1 MTQPI
6 LELRGV
12 SQYFPGIRALEHVD
26 VSLEPGKVHALIG
39 ENGAGKSTL
48 VKILTG
54 IYQPTAGQILL
65 DGRSVVFPS
74 PLASQAAGIAAI
86 HQEAVMFPDLSVAE
100 NVWSGHLARRAGLLD
115 WKAMRRRTQE
125 LIDRLGL
132 NLSPRALVRDLSVA
146 QRHMVEIAK
155 ALSADARIVIM
166 DEPTSALSLREVR
179 ELFRIVR
186 QLRGEGRTVLFI
198 SHRFEEIFEIADAF
212 TVLRDGQLVATGPL
226 EGVDTATLVK
236 HMVGRSIDQLFPKT
250 AVPLGAEML
259 AVRHLSRRGVFR
271 DVSFSV
277 RRGEI
282 VGLFGLIGAGRS
294 EVMNAL
300 TGIDRADSGETLIQ
314 GKPASIRSIRDAMR
328 HKIAYVPEDRH
339 NQGALVKMLIR
350 DNISLPQIDKFLG
363 WLGIDKKKEAALTSE
378 FGQRVE
384 IKAASYEQKVASLS
398 GGNQQKVVLAKW
410 LATEPEILILDE
422 PTKGIDIATKSAVYR
437 YIFELAGRGMAIV
450 LVSSELPEVL
460 GLSDRV
466 LVMHEG
472 RVAGEFARADADS
485 ETIMRAATGAG
496 EGEAS

>member
-1 MTQPI
+1 MAQPI

-26 VSLEPGKVHALIG
+26 FSLEPGKVHALIG

-54 IYQPTAGQILL
+54 IYQPSAGQIVLE
-65 DGRSVVFPS
+65 GRPVVFAS
-74 PLASQAAGIAAI
+74 PVASQAAGIAAI

-100 NVWSGHLARRAGLLD
+100 NVWSGHLVRRAGMLD
-115 WKAMRRRTQE
+115 WKAMRRRTQD

-132 NLSPRALVRDLSVA
+132 NLSPQSLVRDLSVA

-166 DEPTSALSLREVR
+166 DEPTSALSSREVG

-186 QLRGEGRTVLFI
+186 QLRTEGRTVLFI
-198 SHRFEEIFEIADAF
+198 SHRFEEIFEIADAY
-212 TVLRDGQLVATGPL
+212 TVLRDGQLVATGTL
-226 EGVDTATLVK
+226 DSTDTATLVR
-236 HMVGRSIDQLFPKT
+236 HMVGRSIDQLFPK
-250 AVPLGAEML
+250 VPIPFGAEML
-259 AVRHLSRRGVFR
+259 AVRGFSRRGVFR

-300 TGIDRADSGETLIQ
+300 TGIDRPDAGQTLIQ
-314 GKPASIRSIRDAMR
+314 GRPASIRSIRDAMR

-363 WLGIDKKKEAALTSE
+363 WLGIDKNKEAALTSE
-378 FGQRVE
+378 YGQRVE
-384 IKAASYEQKVASLS
+384 IKAASYDQKVSSLS

-437 YIFELAGRGMAIV
+437 YIIELAGRGMAIV
-450 LVSSELPEVL
+450 LVSSELTEIL

-472 RVAGEFARADADS
+472 RVAGEFSRAQATS
-485 ETIMRAATGAG
+485 ETIMHAATGAG